1 MWQAEADAE
10 LTLSALPATAVQ
22 WANLRLTLANY
33 RYGTVEGLRNTFHR
47 FLFLPQMVKS
57 KAVLL
62 ACMLIFN
69 FLFHK

>member
-10 LTLSALPATAVQ
+10 LTLSALPATAVGQ
-22 WANLRLTLANY
+22 SMLTLANY
-33 RYGTVEGLRNTFHR
+33 RYSTVEGLRNTFHR